1 MHSEL
6 DSATEY
12 GPKGRNSMVNTGM
25 LNKLIGDSGL
35 KLSAIMEKMNI
46 KAYETLRAKIEN
58 RRDFTA
64 SEIEKL
70 SAILGLN
77 MEQREEIFFA
87 KDAEYH
93 SA

>member
-1 MHSEL
+1 MTN
-6 DSATEY
+6 TE
-12 GPKGRNSMVNTGM
+12 M
-25 LNKLIGDSGL
+25 LNKRISDSGL
-35 KLSAIMEKMNI
+35 KLSAIMEQMNI

-70 SAILGLN
+70 SDVLGLDRD
-77 MEQREEIFFA
+77 QREAIFFA
-87 KDAEYH
+87 HGVESH

>member
-1 MHSEL
+1 M
-6 DSATEY
+6 
-12 GPKGRNSMVNTGM
+12 KSMTNTGL
-25 LNKLIGDSGL
+25 LNKHISESGL
-35 KLSAIMEKMNI
+35 KIGAILEKMNI

-70 SAILGLN
+70 SEILNLN
-77 MEQREEIFFA
+77 REQREEIFFA